1 MWQEVKKR
9 NQLWDEKRKGREETR
24 GEEIRKKVY
33 EKDTPNKMRQVEKR
47 DKMRHK
53 ERKNDKMRQE
63 LKKREDMRH
72 KNKTVNIIQEDEIR
86 KRKERGNMRKIRQEN
101 WRWEGNARLHETNMR
116 DKNGRKGEARWETTY
131 YTKKKRRKIKEWWDK
146 VRKDKVTLTKIE
158 TGWRSTDRNRTNKM
172 RKTHFM
178 R

>member
-1 MWQEVKKR
+1 
-9 NQLWDEKRKGREETR
+9 
-24 GEEIRKKVY
+24 
-33 EKDTPNKMRQVEKR
+33 MRQVEKR

-101 WRWEGNARLHETNMR
+101 WR
-116 DKNGRKGEARWETTY
+116 
-131 YTKKKRRKIKEWWDK
+131 
-146 VRKDKVTLTKIE
+146 
-158 TGWRSTDRNRTNKM
+158 
-172 RKTHFM
+172 
-178 R
+178 